1 MDIKISSEVHPIR
14 FNSVIPYHNFTSDVQ
29 NYTDAPLAHVDCTGL
44 TKFVTNTLISGT
56 LCLLGLVGNSVSFVV
71 LVMDEDSKV
80 AAIQLQA
87 LAFTDNF
94 FLAMWF
100 LHFTIADALTYFK
113 VEQAFHV
120 NWLYIRVYTYPLLFV
135 GQTGTIW
142 LTVLIASSRYIAVCW
157 PYHASK
163 YSNVQ
168 VKSKAVVGIAVF
180 SIIYNIPR
188 IFEVHILPNL
198 DIVNIT
204 DGVNTTKTVAGYR
217 LEYTHFG
224 SSWLYREVYF
234 NACYM
239 ITSFIL
245 PLLLLLYLNTRL
257 TLVYRK
263 VQRRRTMMNSCRE
276 HHDNSIT
283 LVMIMVV
290 LLFIICNAPARIVQ
304 LIWQYQA
311 YQCPKPAFIMNILSN
326 VMEVLN
332 SSSNFIIYCICR
344 CQFRRNLA
352 RRMCVETRQTE
363 DINGTITN
371 CTLLQAM

>member
-1 MDIKISSEVHPIR
+1 M
-14 FNSVIPYHNFTSDVQ
+14 
-29 NYTDAPLAHVDCTGL
+29 
-44 TKFVTNTLISGT
+44 
-56 LCLLGLVGNSVSFVV
+56 
-71 LVMDEDSKV
+71 
-80 AAIQLQA
+80 
-87 LAFTDNF
+87 
-94 FLAMWF
+94 
-100 LHFTIADALTYFK
+100 
-113 VEQAFHV
+113 
-120 NWLYIRVYTYPLLFV
+120 
-135 GQTGTIW
+135 
-142 LTVLIASSRYIAVCW
+142 
-157 PYHASK
+157 
-163 YSNVQ
+163 
-168 VKSKAVVGIAVF
+168 
-180 SIIYNIPR
+180 
-188 IFEVHILPNL
+188 
-198 DIVNIT
+198 
-204 DGVNTTKTVAGYR
+204 
-217 LEYTHFG
+217 EYTHFG

-257 TLVYRK
+257 TLVYMK
-263 VQRRRTMMNSCRE
+263 VQRRRTMMNSRRE

-304 LIWQYQA
+304 LVWQYQA

-352 RRMCVETRQTE
+352 RHMCVETRQTE